1 MTRKRCWE
9 IIPGLLVWL
18 TLILS
23 VTLSFVRPL
32 WMIYFIILF
41 DLYWLLRILYF
52 LPFLLTSW
60 YRYRQALKRN
70 WQAEVEV
77 LPAYDRIRQVI
88 FLPASREQVEVMR
101 ETLKVLAG
109 CEYPAERMYVI
120 LAGEE
125 RYRSTLEPAFTQLV
139 QEFGKVFAAV
149 WTTFHPMDLPG
160 EVVGKGSNLHL
171 AGVNMTPRL
180 LERGLQPD

>member
-88 FLPASREQVEVMR
+88 FSQRAGSRWKLCEGR
-101 ETLKVLAG
+101 RSLR
-109 CEYPAERMYVI
+109 CEYLPSAVRDPCGRNDTVHPRTSLHTACPGI
-120 LAGEE
+120 W
-125 RYRSTLEPAFTQLV
+125 
-139 QEFGKVFAAV
+139 KVVPYGRPFIP
-149 WTTFHPMDLPG
+149 WICR
-160 EVVGKGSNLHL
+160 KW
-171 AGVNMTPRL
+171 
-180 LERGLQPD
+180 